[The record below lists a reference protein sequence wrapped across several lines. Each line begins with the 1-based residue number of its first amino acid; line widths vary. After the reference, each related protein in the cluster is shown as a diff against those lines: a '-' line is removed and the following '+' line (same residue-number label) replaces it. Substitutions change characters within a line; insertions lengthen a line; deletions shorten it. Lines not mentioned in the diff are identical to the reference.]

1 MHSQLKLCYL
11 FLILFCQNQV
21 STINLKFN
29 SMFKPIPF
37 ERFINFHHEF
47 QVDTIDICKQCGG
60 KCETSKIGSLMP
72 GEAEYVATNLTMNL
86 DEFRDRYLDG
96 INTPY
101 GIVDVL
107 KITPTCPFL
116 GTDFSCSIKEFKPVL
131 CETYPILFYIQKN
144 KVNFYLDDWCPMVRH
159 KDKIAQIFEKK
170 GIPAIKRIGAEIKWY
185 KAVETFDPLFFDYN
199 KLHERRVTNKG
210 YKIFSLEEVLSFEI
224 FLTPPSLPKS

>member
-1 MHSQLKLCYL
+1 
-11 FLILFCQNQV
+11 
-21 STINLKFN
+21 
-29 SMFKPIPF
+29 MFKPIPS
-37 ERFINFHHEF
+37 ERFMKFHREF
-47 QVDTIDICKQCGG
+47 QLDTLDICKRCGG
-60 KCETSKIGSLMP
+60 KCEKNKIGSLMP

-86 DEFRDRYLDG
+86 DEFRDRYLDA

-107 KITPTCPFL
+107 KITHTCPFL
-116 GTDFSCSIKEFKPVL
+116 GTNFSCSIKKLKFVL
-131 CETYPILFYIQKN
+131 CETYPILFSIQKN

-159 KDKIAQIFEKK
+159 KDKLAQIFEKK

-185 KAVETFDPLFFDYN
+185 KAVATFDSLFFDYN

-224 FLTPPSLPKS
+224 FLTPPSLPEAYSGNY